1 MKTQVIVRTIHG
13 KDIVAE
19 TVPGF
24 PEIISDKMSAQ
35 LTTTITNI
43 HIKGENGRDFHVIP
57 VHNIARLDFEP
68 VDDKVVV

>member
-35 LTTTITNI
+35 LT
-43 HIKGENGRDFHVIP
+43 RDFHVIP